1 MASSVAKI
9 PSGIPFPAKPNIS
22 RNTIGPLFMLK
33 VKLLYRVTNS
43 VVFVGS
49 PAFASVKAP
58 RFSNLD
64 YLSEREV
71 MAKSYSDEVHNKSTF
86 IVKIGSYPA

>member
-1 MASSVAKI
+1 MASSVTKI
-9 PSGIPFPAKPNIS
+9 PSGIPFPAKANIS

-43 VVFVGS
+43 VVFVCS
-49 PAFASVKAP
+49 PALASLKAP
-58 RFSNLD
+58 RLSNLD
-64 YLSEREV
+64 YMSEREV
-71 MAKSYSDEVHNKSTF
+71 KRIHTTTKFHNKNTF